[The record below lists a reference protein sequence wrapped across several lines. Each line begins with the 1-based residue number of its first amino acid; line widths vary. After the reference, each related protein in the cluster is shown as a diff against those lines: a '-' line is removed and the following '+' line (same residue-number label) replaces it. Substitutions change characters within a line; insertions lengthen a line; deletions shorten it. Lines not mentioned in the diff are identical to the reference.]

1 MKSKINWHYNLNI
14 FYFVIVGVQVL
25 TELFNISQLSLGCRF
40 FGPLTLGLLYNSA
53 TKRNNFFFYLLLAL
67 HLGSNI
73 LFYFKDSFLFLLGV
87 YSFMC
92 LRVIAL
98 YIIFVQTNKNSALQ
112 IFATSFPFLVI
123 FFYLISVTNDI
134 SNDEFNIL
142 VAQSIL
148 ISVLAG
154 ISVSNYL
161 KVENRSH
168 SWLLI
173 STLLFIGLHFIVFI
187 ERFVA
192 ESLAFSY
199 NKPIDIILSSI
210 AFFAFYKYMIA
221 IESEEN
227 YTMTDQRIESSCQ
240 NI

>member
-1 MKSKINWHYNLNI
+1 MKSKITWHYNLNI

-25 TELFNISQLSLGCRF
+25 TELFNITQLSLGCRF

-53 TKRNNFFFYLLLAL
+53 TKRNNFFFYLLLAF

-98 YIIFVQTNKNSALQ
+98 YIIFVQTKKNSALH

-134 SNDEFNIL
+134 SNYEFNPL
-142 VAQSIL
+142 VAQSML

-161 KVENRSH
+161 KDDNRAH

-173 STLLFIGLHFIVFI
+173 STLLFIGLRFIVFI
-187 ERFVA
+187 ERFVVD
-192 ESLAFSY
+192 SLAFSY
-199 NKPIDIILSSI
+199 NRPIGAVLSSF
-210 AFFAFYKYMIA
+210 AFFTFYKYMIA
-221 IESEEN
+221 VECDEDNTTTE
-227 YTMTDQRIESSCQ
+227 
-240 NI
+240 